1 MKTSFQIFTA
11 ILIIFACS
19 ISHSFAQTFEIG
31 KTYNGFKLIE
41 KKFVKEANS
50 ECFLFEHVTSGAKLI
65 KIANSDA
72 NKTFNIAFKTTPE
85 SNDGSPHIME
95 HCVLNGS
102 KSFPVKSP
110 FDVLVKG
117 SLNTFINAMT
127 GNDRTMYPVA
137 SMNNKDYF
145 NLMNIYLDAVFNPL
159 LYDDKKI
166 LAQEGW
172 HYELKDKESPI
183 VYRGI
188 VYNEMKGAYSS
199 PTREL
204 DYQTM
209 KNLFPE
215 TFYKYSSGGYPS
227 SIPDLTQEKFV
238 AFHKKYYHPSNSMIV
253 LYGNAD
259 LNEELRFI
267 NESYL
272 KNYPTHGDEV
282 IFPIQK
288 PFDSMREVTSSY
300 SVTEGS
306 NTDNQTYLSLNFV
319 TGLGKD
325 QKLVYA
331 LNILSEVLVNQ
342 ETAPIRKA
350 IEAAGIGKD
359 ISADFSSLNQNVFSF
374 ISQNANPIDKEN
386 FRKIIFDKLI
396 EISEKGLDK
405 ESVEGAF
412 NRIEFRTK
420 ELNNAQ
426 LGLLYGFRA
435 ISGWMY
441 GNNPFLTL
449 EYENI
454 FKELRIDIANGYLE
468 KVIKEYF
475 LKNNHCLFLI
485 LNPEPG
491 LEKQKTAEMERKL
504 KEYKDNLK
512 GNDIEALL
520 KETDE
525 LIKYQKQEN
534 SPEALSTIPL
544 LDLKDIDSKAKFYEI
559 KKDKVIDVP
568 VLKYNIFTNNV
579 IYLRQIYDMRVLP
592 QELISYAALLSELL
606 GNMSTENYNYGELEK
621 NLNLHTGGFSM
632 NMYTFFEN
640 NDDSKMIP
648 KLVLNLKSTN
658 SKSEKMIE
666 LAGEIVNSTKLD
678 DKDRLKSLLTR
689 YQSNLEARIKSEGY
703 DFANTRMKSYFSN
716 EGMFSELM
724 SGIEYYWFVTDLVK
738 NFDSNSDN
746 TIANLK
752 KTMSLLFNKD
762 NLELFVICSDSDFK
776 NFHEKL
782 SNLKIA
788 GERKNEYKNWN
799 FKFEKKNEGF
809 LTASKVQYV
818 LQGFNF
824 KKLGFEWN
832 GKMRVLNQIL
842 MRDYLYNTI
851 RIIGGAYG
859 CRLSINANGDLIFG
873 SYRDPN
879 LKKTFENYSGTVE
892 YLKNFNPSES
902 EMNRYIIGSIARMDM
917 PMSPFQEG
925 NTALKYYYS
934 KTKPEEI
941 QKERD
946 DVLST
951 SKQDIVNNISMIEAI
966 LKQNNVCVYGNENT
980 VNESKDL
987 FNNVSKIVK

>member
-1 MKTSFQIFTA
+1 MKTLFQFFTVIM
-11 ILIIFACS
+11 ILAYS
-19 ISHSFAQTFEIG
+19 VSHGFTQTFEVG
-31 KTYNGFKLIE
+31 KTYHGFKLTE
-41 KKFVKEANS
+41 KKFVKEVNS
-50 ECFLFEHVTSGAKLI
+50 ECYVFEHVSSGAKLI

-72 NKTFNIAFKTTPE
+72 NKTFNIVFKTTPE
-85 SNDGSPHIME
+85 SDDGSPHIME
-95 HCVLNGS
+95 HSVLNGS

-110 FDVLVKG
+110 FDVLMKG

-172 HYELKDKESPI
+172 HYELKDKESPL

-209 KNLFPE
+209 KYLFPE
-215 TFYKYSSGGYPS
+215 TFYRYSSGGYPS
-227 SIPDLTQEKFV
+227 AIPELTHEKFV

-253 LYGNAD
+253 IYGNAD

-267 NESYL
+267 NENYL
-272 KNYPTHGDEV
+272 KNYTTRGEE
-282 IFPIQK
+282 ISYPIQ
-288 PFDSMREVTSSY
+288 PSFDAMREVTSSY

-350 IEAAGIGKD
+350 IESAGIGKD
-359 ISADFSSLNQNVFSF
+359 ISADFSNMNQNVFSF
-374 ISQNANPIDKEN
+374 VAQNANSSDKDN
-386 FRKIIFDKLI
+386 FKKIIFTKLK
-396 EISEKGLDK
+396 EVSEKGLDK
-405 ESVEGAF
+405 EAVDGAF

-420 ELNNAQ
+420 ELNTAQ
-426 LGLLYGFRA
+426 LGLAYGYRA
-435 ISGWMY
+435 IAGWNY
-441 GNNPFLTL
+441 GNNPFLAL
-449 EYENI
+449 EYENV
-454 FKELRIDIANGYLE
+454 FKELRNDITNGYLE

-475 LKNNHCLFLI
+475 LNNNHCLFLI

-491 LEKQKTAEMERKL
+491 LEKQKTAEMEKKL
-504 KEYKDNLK
+504 KEYKDKLS
-512 GNDIEALL
+512 GTDIDALV

-534 SPEALSTIPL
+534 SPEALASIPL

-559 KKDKVIDVP
+559 KKDKPIDVP

-592 QELISYAALLSELL
+592 QELIPYTALLAELL
-606 GNMSTENYNYGELEK
+606 GNMSTGKYNYGELEK

-640 NDDSKMIP
+640 NDDSRMIP
-648 KLVLNLKSTN
+648 KFVIN
-658 SKSEKMIE
+658 SKSMNTKSDKMIE
-666 LAGEIVNSTKLD
+666 LAGEIVNNTKLD
-678 DKDRLKSLLTR
+678 DKDRIKSLFVR

-716 EGMFSELM
+716 EGMFTELM
-724 SGIEYYWFVTDLVK
+724 AGIEYYWFVTDLVK
-738 NFDSNSDN
+738 NFDTNADN
-746 TIANLK
+746 IIANLK
-752 KTMSLLFNKD
+752 KTKSLLFNKG
-762 NLELFVICSDSDFK
+762 NLELFVLCSDTDYK
-776 NFHEKL
+776 NFYGKL
-782 SNLKIA
+782 NNLNIA
-788 GERKNEYKNWN
+788 GEQKNEYQKWN
-799 FKFEKKNEGF
+799 FKLEKKNEGF

-859 CRLSINANGDLIFG
+859 GRLSINANGDVIFG

-892 YLKNFNPSES
+892 YLKNFNPSET
-902 EMNRYIIGSIARMDM
+902 EMKRYVIGSIARLDM

-925 NTALKYYYS
+925 NTALRYYYS
-934 KTKPEEI
+934 KTKPDEV

-946 DVLST
+946 DVLSV
-951 SKQDIVNNISMIEAI
+951 SQQDIVGYISMIDAI
-966 LKQNNVCVYGNENT
+966 LKQNNYCVYGNENT
-980 VNESKDL
+980 VNENKDL
-987 FNNVSKIVK
+987 FNNVTKIVK